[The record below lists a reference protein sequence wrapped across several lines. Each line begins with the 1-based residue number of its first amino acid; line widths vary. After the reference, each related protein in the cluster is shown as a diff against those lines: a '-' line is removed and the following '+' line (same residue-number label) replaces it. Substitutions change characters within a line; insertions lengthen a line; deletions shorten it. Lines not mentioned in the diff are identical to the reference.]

1 MKRNRKRS
9 IFNFIFDT
17 FSKLIFIYAETD
29 ITTTHVLNDFGNW
42 MREGYIFILLF
53 GCRFVKIQKLF

>member
-53 GCRFVKIQKLF
+53 G